1 MSFVINTNV
10 NALNAQNYLA
20 NNQAGL
26 SQAMQRL
33 SSGMRINTASDDPAG
48 LAIGVSMTNT
58 SNSLKQGTRNA
69 NDGISLV
76 QTAESAMNDISQL
89 LGQMTTLA
97 TQASTGTYSSTQLT
111 NLNTEFAKL
120 LAEVN
125 RVASVTT
132 FNGVNLLDGSTSS
145 LSIQVGSGN
154 TSNDRLSISLSNMTT
169 GSAGLNIATL
179 AVDTTAHAQSALS
192 TLNGITAVTTALA
205 GLGASETN
213 LQAAVTNNNGIAT
226 DLDAAKSRIVDA
238 DYAAESSNQA
248 KYNVLTQSS
257 IAMLAQANASPQMV
271 LQLLKG

>member
-10 NALNAQNYLA
+10 NALNAQNYLS

-33 SSGMRINTASDDPAG
+33 SSGVRINTAADDPAG

-58 SNSLKQGTRNA
+58 SNSLRQGTRNA

-76 QTAESAMNDISQL
+76 QTAESAMQDISQL

-97 TQASTGTYSSTQLT
+97 TQASTGTYSSTQLS
-111 NLNTEFAKL
+111 NLNTQFGKL

-125 RVASVTT
+125 RVANVTS
-132 FNGVNLLDGSTSS
+132 FNGVSLLDGTTSS

-154 TSNDRLSISLSNMTT
+154 TSNDRLSISLSNLTT

-179 AVDTTAHAQSALS
+179 SLSSQANAQSALS
-192 TLNGITAVTTALA
+192 TLSGITAVTTALA
-205 GLGASETN
+205 SLGANETN
-213 LQAAVTNNNGIAT
+213 LQAAVTNNNSTAT
-226 DLDAAKSRIVDA
+226 NLDAAKSRIVDA
-238 DYAAESSNQA
+238 DFAAESSNQA

>member
-33 SSGMRINTASDDPAG
+33 SSGLRINTASDDPAG
-48 LAIGVSMTNT
+48 LAIGLSMTNT
-58 SNSLKQGTRNA
+58 SNSLRQGTRNA

-76 QTAESAMNDISQL
+76 QTAESAMNDIGQL
-89 LGQMTTLA
+89 LGQMSTLA
-97 TQASTGTYSSTQLT
+97 TQASTGTYSSTQLS
-111 NLNTEFAKL
+111 NLNTQFGKL
-120 LAEVN
+120 LSEVN
-125 RVASVTT
+125 RVANVTS
-132 FNGVNLLDGSTSS
+132 FNGINLLNGSTGS

-154 TSNDRLSISLSNMTT
+154 TSDDRLSITLSNMTT
-169 GSAGLNIATL
+169 GSAGLNIASL
-179 AVDTTAHAQSALS
+179 AVDTQAHAQAALS
-192 TLNGITAVTTALA
+192 TLSAITAVTTGLA
-205 GLGASETN
+205 DLGASETN
-213 LQAAVTNNNGIAT
+213 LQAAVTNNNAIAT

-238 DYAAESSNQA
+238 DYASESSNQA

-257 IAMLAQANASPQMV
+257 IAMLAQANSSPQMV